1 MTFGVEELDEFL
13 LVGALVTLGAIL
25 AVRLSTRIGFPS
37 LLIYLFIGML
47 LGESGLGIGFDD
59 YQLAHALGF
68 AALALILA
76 EGGLTTS
83 WKDMRPVLRLGMLLA
98 LVGVLVSTAV
108 VAFLAHYLLGL
119 NWQLA
124 ILLGAVCAPTDAAA
138 VFSILRGLPLP
149 KKLPTTLE
157 AESGLNDAPTVVLV
171 TVVASGA
178 WAQHSFAWTIGV
190 MGLELMV
197 GAAIGLGVGFGG
209 AWLMR
214 RIALPA
220 SGLYPIAILLL
231 TVIAYATAAELH
243 ASGFAAVYLAALVL
257 GNQELPHRAATRSF
271 VEGLAWVAQIGMF
284 VMLGL
289 LFSPDRISMS
299 TVMVAIVAG
308 VFLTFIARPISVLAV
323 WPFERMPLR
332 EMVFISWAGLRGAV
346 PIVMATIPLAAG
358 VAGAEQL
365 FDVVVVLVVVYTLVT
380 GPTLPRVARALGVIS
395 DTDPREL
402 TIEAAPM
409 ERLAADL
416 LQINVS
422 PPSRLHGVEVGELR
436 LPRGASV
443 ALVIRGDVSIV
454 PEPRFVLRHGDDLL
468 IVTPRAQRRST
479 ERRLRAISSGGRLA
493 QWLDSD

>member
-1 MTFGVEELDEFL
+1 MTFGVEELDQFL

-257 GNQELPHRAATRSF
+257 GNQASRT
-271 VEGLAWVAQIGMF
+271 
-284 VMLGL
+284 
-289 LFSPDRISMS
+289 
-299 TVMVAIVAG
+299 
-308 VFLTFIARPISVLAV
+308 
-323 WPFERMPLR
+323 
-332 EMVFISWAGLRGAV
+332 
-346 PIVMATIPLAAG
+346 
-358 VAGAEQL
+358 
-365 FDVVVVLVVVYTLVT
+365 
-380 GPTLPRVARALGVIS
+380 
-395 DTDPREL
+395 
-402 TIEAAPM
+402 AP
-409 ERLAADL
+409 
-416 LQINVS
+416 
-422 PPSRLHGVEVGELR
+422 
-436 LPRGASV
+436 PRGRSSRAWPGS
-443 ALVIRGDVSIV
+443 
-454 PEPRFVLRHGDDLL
+454 LR
-468 IVTPRAQRRST
+468 
-479 ERRLRAISSGGRLA
+479 SGC
-493 QWLDSD
+493 S